1 MTSLGLCMSSCDSF
15 WDFSCWFFSSVCR
28 MTSFSDLSLKNQI
41 ISLHFSL
48 LQLYL
53 VIAYLFNFSEVEW
66 YETKFGV
73 GRVTNIMDLYI
84 NENYDKYSHRLNNW
98 ALHVDNELTE
108 NYATRA
114 SRYLASV
121 LKNNSWTR
129 DLIRD

>member
-1 MTSLGLCMSSCDSF
+1 
-15 WDFSCWFFSSVCR
+15 

-73 GRVTNIMDLYI
+73 GRVANIMDLYI
-84 NENYDKYSHRLNNW
+84 NENYNNI
-98 ALHVDNELTE
+98 VID
-108 NYATRA
+108 
-114 SRYLASV
+114 
-121 LKNNSWTR
+121 
-129 DLIRD
+129 

>member
-1 MTSLGLCMSSCDSF
+1 
-15 WDFSCWFFSSVCR
+15 

-73 GRVTNIMDLYI
+73 GRVANIMDLYI
-84 NENYDKYSHRLNNW
+84 NENYDNIVRLNN
-98 ALHVDNELTE
+98 
-108 NYATRA
+108 
-114 SRYLASV
+114 
-121 LKNNSWTR
+121 
-129 DLIRD
+129 